1 MKIKQILVVDN
12 DPVFLKLMTAFL
24 QESDYEV
31 KTAFDGITALSVLK
45 DFTPQVIFTDWIMH
59 NIGGEKL
66 CRILRNTSDYDDTF
80 IVALSATAIETII
93 DVKKLGINACVA
105 KGPFKE
111 TGKSLKKLLHDFENN
126 KKQIEK
132 PIGLEN
138 LYKRQV
144 TQELLAIL
152 KNKDIALDNI
162 KEGILEIT
170 AKNKIVYANKFATE
184 ILCVPEYSLLA
195 ANIYD
200 VLGKPLDQA
209 RDSTVYVINNKFVSV
224 NIYPINGV
232 QKSSIAIIHDI
243 TDQKKYEEGLRDSE
257 ERYRDLFEHSTDL
270 IQCISSDGHFIY
282 VNNSWKKT
290 LGYDDS
296 EIDELNVFNL
306 IKQDCIDECM
316 EKFKR
321 IMSGEEIQH
330 IETIFISK
338 DGREI
343 LLEGN
348 VNCKFED
355 GLPVSTKGIFRDI
368 TQRKELE
375 KKLHNLSITDELT
388 GLLNRRGFIT
398 MAEKQLNIAQRSNK
412 KLYFLYADLDNLKKL
427 NDSLGHQAGDE
438 LIRKAAQLLNHT
450 FRKSDIIGRLGGDE
464 FSVLQV
470 EIPQEAGIRNTLS
483 RLQKNIEK
491 LNADPDQ
498 NYNFSLS
505 VGTVEYDP
513 ASPLT
518 LEDLMRKADKMMYN
532 EKEKKHQA
540 RNEE

>member
-12 DPVFLKLMTAFL
+12 DPIFVKLMTSFL
-24 QESDYEV
+24 QGLDYEV
-31 KTAFDGITALSVLK
+31 RTAFDGITALSVLK
-45 DFTPQVIFTDWIMH
+45 DFSPQVIFTDWIMQ
-59 NIGGEKL
+59 NIGGEKF
-66 CRILRNTSDYDDTF
+66 CRILRNTPEYDDTY
-80 IVALSATAIETII
+80 IVALSATAIETNIN
-93 DVKKLGINACVA
+93 VKKLGINACVA
-105 KGPFKE
+105 KGPFKQ
-111 TGKSLKKLLHDFENN
+111 TGESIKELLHAFENN

-144 TQELLAIL
+144 TQELLSIV

-170 AKNKIVYANKFATE
+170 AKNKIVYANRFASE
-184 ILCVPEYSLLA
+184 ILFVPEYSLLS

-200 VLGKPLDQA
+200 VLGKPLDQKK
-209 RDSTVYVINNKFVSV
+209 DSTVYFINNKYVSV
-224 NIYPINGV
+224 NIYPIKGL
-232 QKSSIAIIHDI
+232 QKSSIVIIHDI
-243 TDQKKYEEGLRDSE
+243 TEQKRYEEGLRESE

-270 IQCISSDGHFIY
+270 IQCISADGRFLY
-282 VNNSWKKT
+282 VNDSWKKT

-321 IMSGEEIQH
+321 ILSGEEIEH

-355 GLPVSTKGIFRDI
+355 GLPVSTRGIFRDI
-368 TQRKELE
+368 TKRKELE
-375 KKLHNLSITDELT
+375 DKLHRLSITDEMT

-398 MAEKQLNIAQRSNK
+398 MAEKQLNIAQRSKK
-412 KLYFLYADLDNLKKL
+412 KLYFLYADLDNLKKV
-427 NDSLGHQAGDE
+427 NDTLGHQAGDE
-438 LIRKAAQLLNHT
+438 LITKAAHLLNNT

-470 EIPQEAGIRNTLS
+470 EIPQEADMRNTLS
-483 RLQKNIEK
+483 RLQENIKK

-498 NYNFSLS
+498 NYELSLS
-505 VGTVEYDP
+505 IGSVEYDP
-513 ASPLT
+513 ASQLT
-518 LEDLMRKADKMMYN
+518 LDDLIRKADKLMY
-532 EKEKKHQA
+532 EEKKTKHQSQ
-540 RNEE
+540 

>member
-12 DPVFLKLMTAFL
+12 DPVFLKLMTSFL
-24 QESDYEV
+24 QGLGYEV

-45 DFTPQVIFTDWIMH
+45 EFSPQVIFCDWIMQ

-66 CRILRNTSDYDDTF
+66 CRILRNSPDYDDTF
-80 IVALSATAIETII
+80 IVVISSSALETKI
-93 DVKKLGINACVA
+93 DVEKLSINACVA
-105 KGPFKE
+105 KGPFKITSE
-111 TGKSLKKLLHDFENN
+111 YLKDLLDGFENN
-126 KKQIEK
+126 KKEIDK
-132 PIGLEN
+132 PLGLEN

-144 TQELLAIL
+144 TQELLSII

-170 AKNKIVYANKFATE
+170 AKDKIVYTNKFATE
-184 ILCVPEYSLLA
+184 ILCVPEYSLLSS
-195 ANIYD
+195 NIYD
-200 VLGKPLDQA
+200 VLGRPLEQV
-209 RDSTVYVINNKFVSV
+209 RDATVYVINNKYVSV

-243 TDQKKYEEGLRDSE
+243 TEQKKYEEGLKDSE
-257 ERYRDLFEHSTDL
+257 ERYRDLFENSTDL

-282 VNNSWKKT
+282 VNDSWKKT
-290 LGYDDS
+290 LGYDDG
-296 EIDELNVFNL
+296 EVDELNVFNL
-306 IKQDCIDECM
+306 IKHDCIDECM

-321 IMSGEEIQH
+321 IMSGEQIEH

-338 DGREI
+338 DGKEI

-355 GLPVSTKGIFRDI
+355 GLPVSTRGIFRDI
-368 TQRKELE
+368 TKRKELE
-375 KKLHNLSITDELT
+375 EQLHTLSITDEMT

-398 MAEKQLNIAQRSNK
+398 MAEKQLNIAQRSK
-412 KLYFLYADLDNLKKL
+412 RKLYFLYADLDNLKKV

-438 LIRKAAQLLNHT
+438 LIIKAAHLLNHT

-470 EIPQEAGIRNTLS
+470 EIPQESDIRNTLS
-483 RLQKNIEK
+483 RLQENIAK
-491 LNADPDQ
+491 LNTNPDQ
-498 NYNFSLS
+498 NYEFSLS

-513 ASPLT
+513 ASKLT
-518 LEDLMRKADKMMYN
+518 LDDLMRKADKLMY
-532 EKEKKHQA
+532 EEKKQKYQE
-540 RNEE
+540 RYEK

>member
-1 MKIKQILVVDN
+1 MQIQQILVVDN
-12 DPVFLKLMTAFL
+12 DPVFLKLMTSFL
-24 QESDYEV
+24 QGLDYEV
-31 KTAFDGITALSVLK
+31 RTALDGITALSVLK
-45 DFTPQVIFTDWIMH
+45 DFAPQVIFADWIMQ
-59 NIGGEKL
+59 NIGGEKF
-66 CRILRNTSDYDDTF
+66 CRILRNTPDYDDTY
-80 IVALSATAIETII
+80 IVVISATAIETKI
-93 DVKKLGINACVA
+93 DVKKFGINACVA

-111 TGKSLKKLLHDFENN
+111 TSESLKKLLNDFENN
-126 KKQIEK
+126 KKEIVE

-138 LYKRQV
+138 LSKRQV
-144 TQELLAIL
+144 TQELLTIL

-184 ILCVPEYSLLA
+184 ILCVPEYSLLS

-200 VLGKPLDQA
+200 VLGRPLDQV
-209 RDSTVYVINNKFVSV
+209 RDSTIYVINSKYVSV
-224 NIYPINGV
+224 NIYPIDGL

-243 TDQKKYEEGLRDSE
+243 TEQKKYEEGLRDSE

-270 IQCISSDGHFIY
+270 IQCISPDGRFIY
-282 VNNSWKKT
+282 VNTSWKKT

-321 IMSGEEIQH
+321 IMSGEQIQF
-330 IETIFISK
+330 IETTFISK
-338 DGREI
+338 DGKEI
-343 LLEGN
+343 ILEGN

-355 GLPVSTKGIFRDI
+355 GLPVSTRGIFRDI
-368 TQRKELE
+368 TKRKELE
-375 KKLHNLSITDELT
+375 EKLHNLSITDELT

-398 MAEKQLNIAQRSNK
+398 MAEKQLNIAERSK
-412 KLYFLYADLDNLKKL
+412 RKLYFLYADLDNLKKV

-438 LIRKAAQLLNHT
+438 LIIKAAHLLNHT

-464 FSVLQV
+464 FSILQV
-470 EIPQEAGIRNTLS
+470 EISQEADIRNTLS
-483 RLQKNIEK
+483 RLQENIKK

-498 NYNFSLS
+498 NYKLSLS
-505 VGTVEYDP
+505 IGTVEYDP

-518 LEDLMRKADKMMYN
+518 LDDLMRKADKLMYE
-532 EKEKKHQA
+532 EKKKKHQSQ
-540 RNEE
+540 

>member
-12 DPVFLKLMTAFL
+12 DPVFLKLMTSFL
-24 QESDYEV
+24 QGLDYEV
-31 KTAFDGITALSVLK
+31 KTAHDGITALSVLK
-45 DFTPQVIFTDWIMH
+45 DFSPQVIFSDWIMQ
-59 NIGGEKL
+59 NIDGNKF
-66 CRILRNTSDYDDTF
+66 CQILRNTPDYDDTY
-80 IVALSATAIETII
+80 IVVVSGTALETKI

-111 TGKSLKKLLHDFENN
+111 TRESLKKLLNDFENN
-126 KKQIEK
+126 KKEITE

-144 TQELLAIL
+144 TQELLTII

-162 KEGILEIT
+162 NEGILEIT

-184 ILCVPEYSLLA
+184 ILCVPEYSLLSSD
-195 ANIYD
+195 IYT
-200 VLGKPLDQA
+200 VLGRPLDQI
-209 RDSTVYVINNKFVSV
+209 RDSTVYVINKKYVSV
-224 NIYPINGV
+224 NIYPVNGAH
-232 QKSSIAIIHDI
+232 KSSIAIIHDI
-243 TDQKKYEEGLRDSE
+243 TEQKKYEEGLRDSE

-282 VNNSWKKT
+282 VNDSWKKT

-321 IMSGEEIQH
+321 IMSGEQTEH

-355 GLPVSTKGIFRDI
+355 GLPVSTRGIFRDI
-368 TQRKELE
+368 TKRKELVE
-375 KKLHNLSITDELT
+375 KLHHLSITDEMT

-398 MAEKQLNIAQRSNK
+398 MAEKQLNIAQRSNR
-412 KLYFLYADLDNLKKL
+412 KLYFLYADLDNLKKT

-438 LIRKAAQLLNHT
+438 LIIKAAHLLNHT

-470 EIPQEAGIRNTLS
+470 EIPEEADIRNTLS
-483 RLQKNIEK
+483 RLRENIK
-491 LNADPDQ
+491 KINDDSDQ
-498 NYNFSLS
+498 NYEFSLS

-513 ASPLT
+513 ASQLT
-518 LEDLMRKADKMMYN
+518 LDDLMRKADKLMYE
-532 EKEKKHQA
+532 EKEKKHQE
-540 RNEE
+540 RNK